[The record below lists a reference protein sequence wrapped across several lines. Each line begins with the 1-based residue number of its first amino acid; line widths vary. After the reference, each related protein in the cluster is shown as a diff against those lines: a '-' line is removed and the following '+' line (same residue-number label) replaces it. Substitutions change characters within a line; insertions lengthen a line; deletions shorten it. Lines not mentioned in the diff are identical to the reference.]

1 VPYAEA
7 MRTRT
12 CLPIHGTPEHT
23 AAEAD
28 RLVAGLDDVLR
39 VGPDDTAPRAVR
51 DLLGRSFDAVVLDLH
66 TAIDADVIGQCQ
78 GFIRGGGALILRL
91 SHDGIPGGDA
101 RLAAFPYTTDDVT
114 RRFAARFE
122 ARLPA
127 PTLATQ
133 PLPPTDHATQGTFE
147 QAEMVAQLRML
158 LTETTPQAAVI
169 IADRG
174 RGKSS
179 ALGLTIRGS
188 ALRVGLAAGRV
199 DAAAEVVRF
208 AANPDLPFY
217 APLALALAPARL
229 DALIID
235 EAAQVPVPVLQR
247 IVQQHPD
254 THLIFATTARGYEGT
269 GRGFLLRF
277 VEWLSDHRTTQRF
290 SLHAPIRW
298 ASGDPLERLVFDA
311 LLLDALPATV
321 ERVGFDVDAVEP
333 VILDRATLSDAQL
346 RQFFGLMVHAHYRT
360 TPGDLHRMLDAP
372 NVRLH
377 ALLYRGDVVAATM
390 VALEGELPAETADA
404 IHRGRTRVR
413 GHALPETLASHAARP
428 DAAQMAIVRSVRI
441 AVHPALRRLGLG
453 TRLIDHVHA
462 SYTPDLF
469 GTLFGATADL
479 LTFRRVNGYRL
490 VRVGA
495 SRGTRTGEPA
505 AVMIRPVTARAD
517 ALLADLR
524 ADLARDLPL
533 QLELMQAGDE
543 LLLGDAMH
551 AALTA
556 DLPAP
561 APMDDARRDAIV
573 HTFTHGPRTHEA
585 AAVALEAYTR
595 AHADALDRIEPQYAA
610 LVRARILERNGW
622 AQAMRIAGLPS
633 LPATMRAL
641 RRAMRALVGVC

>member
-1 VPYAEA
+1 
-7 MRTRT
+7 MRT
-12 CLPIHGTPEHT
+12 CLPIRGTPEHT

-28 RLVAGLDDVLR
+28 RLVAGLDAVLR

-51 DLLGRSFDAVVLDLH
+51 DLLGQSFDAVVLDLH
-66 TAIDADVIGQCQ
+66 AAIDANVIGQCQ

-91 SHDGIPGGDA
+91 SPEGVPGGDP
-101 RLAAFPYTTDDVT
+101 RLAAYPYTPDDVT

-122 ARLPA
+122 ACLPESA
-127 PTLATQ
+127 LAAE
-133 PLPPTDHATQGTFE
+133 PLAPTDHAQTGTPE
-147 QAEMVAQLRML
+147 QAKLVADLRRL
-158 LTETTPQAAVI
+158 LTEPTPQAAVI

-179 ALGLTIRGS
+179 ALGLAIHGN
-188 ALRVGLAAGRV
+188 ALRVGLTAGRAE
-199 DAAAEVVRF
+199 AAAEVIRF
-208 AANPDLPFY
+208 AANPDLPFHS
-217 APLALALAPARL
+217 PLALALTPAEL
-229 DALIID
+229 DVLIID
-235 EAAQVPVPVLQR
+235 EAAQIPVPVLQR
-247 IVQQHPD
+247 IVQLHPD

-277 VEWLSDHRTTQRF
+277 VEWLTALRPTQRF
-290 SLHAPIRW
+290 ELHSPIRW

-311 LLLDALPATV
+311 LLLDALPAEV
-321 ERVGFDVDAVEP
+321 DRRALDVDAVNA
-333 VILDRATLSDAQL
+333 VVLDRATLTDAQL

-372 NVRLH
+372 NMRLH
-377 ALLYRGDVVAATM
+377 ALQHRGDIIAATM

-404 IHRGRTRVR
+404 IHWGRTRVR

-428 DAAQMAIVRSVRI
+428 DAAQMTIVRSVRI
-441 AVHPALRRLGLG
+441 AVHPDLRRLGLG

-462 SYTPDLF
+462 SYAPDFF
-469 GTLFGATADL
+469 GTLFGTTADL

-495 SRGTRTGEPA
+495 SRGSRTGEPA
-505 AVMIRPVTARAD
+505 AVMIRPVTARAHL
-517 ALLADLR
+517 LLADLR

-543 LLLGDAMH
+543 LLLSDTMR

-556 DLPAP
+556 DLPPP
-561 APMDDARRDAIV
+561 APMDDTRRDAIV
-573 HTFTHGPRTHEA
+573 QTFTHGPRTHEA
-585 AAVALEAYTR
+585 AAVALEAYAR

-610 LVRARILERNGW
+610 LVRARILQRAGW
-622 AQAMRIAGLPS
+622 TQAMRAADLPS

-641 RRAMRALVGVC
+641 RRAMRALAGVC